1 MTDLEPGLLTVGA
14 VARVAGVT
22 VRTLHHYDAVGLVSP
37 SGRTHAGYRL
47 YAPADLDRLHAVLA
61 YRELGFGLDEI
72 ASLLA
77 GDADPLTHLRRQHQ
91 LVRTR
96 IDHLTRL
103 LGALE
108 KTMEAQMSGLNLT
121 PEERFEVFGDHDPEE
136 HADEARE
143 RWGDTDAY
151 RQSQQRTARYTKD
164 DWLRIKAEA
173 EAVRSASRTSSRR
186 APRRRSRRGGRRPRA
201 PRAHHPL
208 VLRPAPRRGSAAWPR
223 CTSRTTGSAGTTT
236 TAPPASPSTSTTRS
250 CPRRHPAP
258 LTSLSPR
265 RRSRKLEGSWSALI
279 P

>member
-1 MTDLEPGLLTVGA
+1 MDELLTVGA
-14 VARVAGVT
+14 VAGLAGVT

-37 SGRTHAGYRL
+37 SGRSHAGYRL

-72 ASLLA
+72 AALLA
-77 GDADPLTHLRRQHQ
+77 GDADPMTHLRRQHQ

-96 IDHLTRL
+96 IDQLTRL

-136 HADEARE
+136 HADEARR

-164 DWLRIKAEA
+164 DWLRIKAEGDSVTQA
-173 EAVRSASRTSSRR
+173 FADLLAAGAPADGPDAAAAVRDHREHISQWFYDLAPEAQRGLAQMYVDDDRFRRTYDDRAPGLAQYVHDAIMSETSSR
-186 APRRRSRRGGRRPRA
+186 
-201 PRAHHPL
+201 
-208 VLRPAPRRGSAAWPR
+208 
-223 CTSRTTGSAGTTT
+223 
-236 TAPPASPSTSTTRS
+236 
-250 CPRRHPAP
+250 
-258 LTSLSPR
+258 
-265 RRSRKLEGSWSALI
+265 
-279 P
+279 

>member
-1 MTDLEPGLLTVGA
+1 VTDLESGLLTVGA

-72 ASLLA
+72 AALLT

-121 PEERFEVFGDHDPEE
+121 PEERFEVFGEHDPEE
-136 HADEARE
+136 HADEARD

-173 EAVRSASRTSSRR
+173 EGVTQRFAELFAAGAPADGPDAAAAVRAHRDHITRWFYDLPPEGQRGLAAMYVEDDRFRRHYDDR
-186 APRRRSRRGGRRPRA
+186 APGLAQYVHDAITSET
-201 PRAHHPL
+201 
-208 VLRPAPRRGSAAWPR
+208 AA
-223 CTSRTTGSAGTTT
+223 G
-236 TAPPASPSTSTTRS
+236 
-250 CPRRHPAP
+250 
-258 LTSLSPR
+258 
-265 RRSRKLEGSWSALI
+265 
-279 P
+279 

>member
-1 MTDLEPGLLTVGA
+1 MTDPESGLLTVGA

-22 VRTLHHYDAVGLVSP
+22 VRTLHHYDAVGLVGP

-61 YRELGFGLDEI
+61 YRELGFGLDEV
-72 ASLLA
+72 AALLA

-91 LVRTR
+91 LVSTR

-121 PEERFEVFGDHDPEE
+121 PEERFEVFGDHDPEV
-136 HADEARE
+136 HADEARD

-151 RQSQQRTARYTKD
+151 RTSQRRTASYTKD

-173 EAVRSASRTSSRR
+173 QGLLDRFAEAQADGVPPQDPRALDVARDHRAHITRWFYDCTPEIHRGLAQMYVDDERFTAYYDQR
-186 APRRRSRRGGRRPRA
+186 APGLARYVHDAIMSET
-201 PRAHHPL
+201 
-208 VLRPAPRRGSAAWPR
+208 
-223 CTSRTTGSAGTTT
+223 TSR
-236 TAPPASPSTSTTRS
+236 
-250 CPRRHPAP
+250 
-258 LTSLSPR
+258 
-265 RRSRKLEGSWSALI
+265 
-279 P
+279 

>member
-1 MTDLEPGLLTVGA
+1 M
-14 VARVAGVT
+14 
-22 VRTLHHYDAVGLVSP
+22 RTLHHYDAVGLVSP
-37 SGRTHAGYRL
+37 SGRTP
-47 YAPADLDRLHAVLA
+47 PATGCTHDPDLDRLHAVLA

-72 ASLLA
+72 AALLA

-108 KTMEAQMSGLNLT
+108 KTMEAQMSGMNLT

-151 RQSQQRTARYTKD
+151 RQSQQRTARYAKD

-173 EAVRSASRTSSRR
+173 RGRDAARSPTLLAAGAPADGPDAAAAVREHREHITRWFYDC
-186 APRRRSRRGGRRPRA
+186 PP
-201 PRAHHPL
+201 
-208 VLRPAPRRGSAAWPR
+208 RGSAAWPQMYIDGR
-223 CTSRTTGSAGTTT
+223 PVPPELRRPRA
-236 TAPPASPSTSTTRS
+236 PASPSTSTTRS
-250 CPRRHPAP
+250 CPRRTSHPSSR
-258 LTSLSPR
+258 SLH
-265 RRSRKLEGSWSALI
+265 LGADQGS
-279 P
+279 

>member
-1 MTDLEPGLLTVGA
+1 VTDLDSGLLTVGA

-47 YAPADLDRLHAVLA
+47 YAPDDLDRLHAVLA

-77 GDADPLTHLRRQHQ
+77 GDADPMDHLRRQHQ

-96 IDHLTRL
+96 IDQLTRL

-121 PEERFEVFGDHDPEE
+121 PEEKFEVFGDHDPEE
-136 HADEARE
+136 HAEEARE

-164 DWLRIKAEA
+164 DWVRIKAEA
-173 EAVRSASRTSSRR
+173 EAVTQRFQDLLAAGAPADGSDAGAAVREHREHITRWFYDLSPEGQRGLAEMYIGDDRFRRTYDDR
-186 APRRRSRRGGRRPRA
+186 APGLA
-201 PRAHHPL
+201 QYVHDAIM
-208 VLRPAPRRGSAAWPR
+208 
-223 CTSRTTGSAGTTT
+223 AGT
-236 TAPPASPSTSTTRS
+236 AGAD
-250 CPRRHPAP
+250 
-258 LTSLSPR
+258 
-265 RRSRKLEGSWSALI
+265 
-279 P
+279 